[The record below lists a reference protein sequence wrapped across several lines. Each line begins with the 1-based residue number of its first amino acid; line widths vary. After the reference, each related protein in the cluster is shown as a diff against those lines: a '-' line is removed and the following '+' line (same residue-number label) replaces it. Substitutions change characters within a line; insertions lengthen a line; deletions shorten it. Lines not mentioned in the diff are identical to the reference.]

1 MTLTATQGS
10 GVALLRGMRDLLAL
24 RMPPILTEL
33 ATAYTLTL
41 PSPASVYVGQ
51 MPDLLGD
58 WPQVGVMVEA
68 STLESMVSPCYRADH
83 TVVLTVTAAEGYFGA
98 ATPGEMHLATVAYV
112 EAAARALAKWVT
124 SDLGALAVYK
134 AEIVEMTAQDSP
146 YTVTADSGESWTVRV
161 AVARVRV
168 HQEIAKEE
176 T

>member
-10 GVALLRGMRDLLAL
+10 GVALLRGMRTLLVA
-24 RMPPILTEL
+24 RMPAILTEL
-33 ATAYTLTL
+33 ATAYDLTL
-41 PSPASVYVGQ
+41 PDPASVYVGQ
-51 MPDLLGD
+51 MPDLLGE

-68 STLESMVSPCYRADH
+68 TALEAMVSPCYRADH
-83 TVVLTVTAAEGYFGA
+83 TVVLTITAAEGYFGA

-112 EAAARALAKWVT
+112 EAAARALAKWAT

-134 AEIVEMTAQDSP
+134 TEIVEMTAQDSP